1 MTGNLGQSGSALVVV
16 NLVVFNFVAIMFV
29 YGQNGRSYYCVCK
42 VALLTVSNFETL
54 FVCMTMLY
62 NFNNTNSLNSRILQT
77 CKLTGTNWGVVVTC
91 SGRSQLQGGL

>member
-1 MTGNLGQSGSALVVV
+1 MTGNLGQSDSV
-16 NLVVFNFVAIMFV
+16 LVVFNFVAIMFV

-62 NFNNTNSLNSRILQT
+62 NFNNTNRPYAIT
-77 CKLTGTNWGVVVTC
+77 
-91 SGRSQLQGGL
+91 